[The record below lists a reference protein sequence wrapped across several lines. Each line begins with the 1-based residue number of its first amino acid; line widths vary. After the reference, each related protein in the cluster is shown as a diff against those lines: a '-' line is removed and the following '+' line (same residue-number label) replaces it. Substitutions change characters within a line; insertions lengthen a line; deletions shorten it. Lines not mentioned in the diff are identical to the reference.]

1 MSFKKQIMSKDIY
14 NHIFHEMEGTMVTI
28 LQIIFETQFLKLG
41 NITRILPSVSWGIF
55 SNVVCLEQSCKNI

>member
-28 LQIIFETQFLKLG
+28 LQIIFETQFLKLV
-41 NITRILPSVSWGIF
+41 NITRIFPSVSWGIF